1 VIPNHDPS
9 IRGEEFFAV
18 APNLHIGAL
27 IALGFLPRPP
37 TVDLTWVRDESWSY
51 ADFNLLPS
59 GMTPSPQG
67 NEQSQL
73 TIILGLS
80 VLGKSMNV
88 VVEEHEGPRCFA
100 RATQQ

>member
-51 ADFNLLPS
+51 ADFNFAPV
-59 GMTPSPQG
+59 G
-67 NEQSQL
+67 NDAIATRQRAESAHH
-73 TIILGLS
+73 ILGLS